1 MTALSRPLITAAL
14 AGAATGARSLTGLA
28 TPTRLA
34 GAAAPAVVI
43 ALAAAVVL
51 TER

>member
-1 MTALSRPLITAAL
+1 MTAVSRPLITAAL
-14 AGAATGARSLTGLA
+14 AGAATGARSFTGLA
-28 TPTRLA
+28 TRLA

>member
-28 TPTRLA
+28 